1 MQNRCCQFLPSN
13 HSLCDVAWRFS
24 SLLFVIRWWLTCFV
38 KICCSFLLLIQ
49 AFACFCW
56 LLYHCLYI
64 YIKLKLVL
72 LYLGWYD
79 CSCDIN
85 RHAFF
90 LSFIMY
96 LWIVS
101 LVCMHVFVIM
111 FVMMWVLASY
121 LGMDWKGVLSLFCY
135 PRIQIESINKLFF
148 FIKKIWCLLNRV
160 MVSLL
165 ISNGYSE
172 IGWRVCRSFKLP
184 SRD

>member
-1 MQNRCCQFLPSN
+1 MTWRDVFFTFFLWFDDDWLVLLRSAV
-13 HSLCDVAWRFS
+13 LFS
-24 SLLFVIRWWLTCFV
+24 FWFRH
-38 KICCSFLLLIQ
+38 
-49 AFACFCW
+49 FACFCW
-56 LLYHCLYI
+56 LLYYCLYR

-85 RHAFF
+85 HHAFF

-121 LGMDWKGVLSLFCY
+121 LGMDWKGVLSLLCY

-148 FIKKIWCLLNRV
+148 FIKKNMMFV
-160 MVSLL
+160 
-165 ISNGYSE
+165 
-172 IGWRVCRSFKLP
+172 K
-184 SRD
+184 

>member
-1 MQNRCCQFLPSN
+1 
-13 HSLCDVAWRFS
+13 
-24 SLLFVIRWWLTCFV
+24 
-38 KICCSFLLLIQ
+38 
-49 AFACFCW
+49 
-56 LLYHCLYI
+56 
-64 YIKLKLVL
+64 VL